1 MQIVTSSP
9 KKIMYKFLLFTCF
22 WLARQQLN
30 FGWRS
35 GWGVIGEALAR
46 LRAHSLNKA

>member
-35 GWGVIGEALAR
+35 GWGVISSIGLTS
-46 LRAHSLNKA
+46 RAHSLNKA